1 MNRLILDHL
10 RRWGW
15 LWLLIGIVNGFMMGA
30 AVGDK
35 HQVFSALSFPLLLW
49 LGTMQLN
56 MDLGRGICR
65 VQTTLPVTVKQIGQ
79 AWWIVSVGLPAL
91 LLLVTSAIALLI
103 HSGHTGNP
111 FPVKYFA
118 MNVTTSGL
126 FLGAMFSLFVDELPG
141 LPQSGFEW
149 LRRIFSVS
157 LMFGMVFTLVKPDGP
172 LTIPLLVLAVIVT
185 VSGWFRAEQTV
196 VRRATFKPGVQRGKS
211 LPGKHQ
217 APAGFGGLPFL
228 IQTLAWQ
235 IGRMALLAV
244 GWFLV
249 MHLMMGGHF
258 NMSPKKFMSASMPA
272 LCSFGYFALFMFL
285 LMPMMMHLR
294 HLRTMPIS
302 TTVLATILVLPST
315 LLVLVIGVIWAAIN
329 GNILQVPAG
338 FFAYAAAM
346 SMSAPLLVGQGMRN
360 GAYIATMV
368 LVIFA
373 GNLFILLP
381 QNTIST
387 CVLISISSA
396 VIVVSFEITRRL
408 LKSSSQAYRPPAAN
422 MAGWGKWGGWR

>member
-15 LWLLIGIVNGFMMGA
+15 LWLLIGIVNGFMTGA

-35 HQVFSALSFPLLLW
+35 HQVFNAMSFPLLLW

-79 AWWIVSVGLPAL
+79 AWWIFSVGLPAL

-111 FPVKYFA
+111 FPIKYFLV
-118 MNVTTSGL
+118 NVTTSGI

-149 LRRIFSVS
+149 LRRIFSIAI
-157 LMFGMVFTLVKPDGP
+157 MCGMVFTLVKPDNLP
-172 LTIPLLVLAVIVT
+172 TIPLLVLAAIMT
-185 VSGWFRAEQTV
+185 AASWFRAEQMV
-196 VRRATFKPGVQRGKS
+196 VRRATFKPGVPRGKS

-217 APAGFGGLPFL
+217 APAGFGGLPYL

-235 IGRMALLAV
+235 IGRLALVVVA
-244 GWFLV
+244 WFLI

-258 NMSPKKFMSASMPA
+258 NMSPKKFMSAAMPA
-272 LCSFGYFALFMFL
+272 FSTFGFFALFMFL
-285 LMPMMMHLR
+285 AMPMMMQLR
-294 HLRTMPIS
+294 HLRTLPIS
-302 TTVLATILVLPST
+302 TTALTSIMVLPST
-315 LLVLVIGVIWAAIN
+315 LVVLGIGAIWAAIN
-329 GNILQVPAG
+329 GNILQIPVG
-338 FFAYAAAM
+338 VFAYAAAM
-346 SMSAPLLVGQGMRN
+346 SLTGPLLIGQGMRN
-360 GAYIATMV
+360 GAYIATMA
-368 LVIFA
+368 LVMFTESIFIFMPLDKVPA
-373 GNLFILLP
+373 HF
-381 QNTIST
+381 
-387 CVLISISSA
+387 LIIASLA
-396 VIVVSFEITRRL
+396 VILISFEITRRL
-408 LKSSSQAYRPPAAN
+408 LKSSSKAYRTPAAN
-422 MAGWGKWGGWR
+422 MVGWGYWGAVR